1 MSSTYQRYACGTF
14 LPYSLYLHRLFQKA
28 YGRAFFRTDRDV
40 RGSTQKRRFCF
51 AKTRVQKCTRMYT
64 SGQAISKG
72 LRRSMLYDML
82 LLKIV
87 LNVYPIRL
95 RFISARLLASV
106 ASIFK
111 SAGCKGISFVAVK
124 KLILNVSEP
133 PWRAVGMSV
142 VLRSSVFV
150 LQTRSRL
157 RGTRLYIL

>member
-1 MSSTYQRYACGTF
+1 
-14 LPYSLYLHRLFQKA
+14 
-28 YGRAFFRTDRDV
+28 
-40 RGSTQKRRFCF
+40 
-51 AKTRVQKCTRMYT
+51 
-64 SGQAISKG
+64 
-72 LRRSMLYDML
+72 MLYDML

-150 LQTRSRL
+150 LQTRTSVERY
-157 RGTRLYIL
+157 TAYILWRTGSFALGCLLGAILGASRFSSAAALFFVEDNPCFKFYKRTLII